1 MPERHF
7 PNSAGT
13 PREKMAGFFEKI
25 GTWPAAAV
33 LIFAAAALGF
43 GQADSPRSPQT
54 RRVELI
60 REDLLP
66 KPSATPLVTPTGS
79 SEPLETVATPI
90 IYANSPFPII
100 AETPIPGRS
109 GVLIE
114 DINGNVIVESSSDAA
129 FNPASNVKLATAY
142 AVLVTFGPNFRFI
155 TNVWTD
161 GTLDSETG
169 VLDGNLYVSGRDPV
183 FAYEHAILLAD
194 ELNRMG
200 IRSITGNLI
209 VTENFVINRTSSA
222 SRSAKSMLAYFDS
235 EKRSSAAKR
244 AWSDFRFYSGKPGRF
259 AESPG
264 LVFSGE
270 AAIGPIPPGTRLLF
284 AHESAA
290 MREIV
295 KAMLSFSS
303 NFLAARLGEM
313 LGGPLAVAR
322 IVHQYTGAE
331 PAEFYMQ
338 TSSGLG
344 INRVTPR
351 AMMKLLRALRADL
364 ARFDMRLAD
373 ILPVAGMDEGTLENR
388 FDTDFSRGSV
398 VGKTGTLS
406 HTDGGVSTLAGEMN
420 TRSGKVLFVI
430 FNQRGRVS
438 RFRAF
443 QNSYISL
450 IQGQLGGAA
459 QLDYSPISIEAR
471 LATNR
476 ISYPESRVLGN

>member
-1 MPERHF
+1 
-7 PNSAGT
+7 
-13 PREKMAGFFEKI
+13 MARFLGKI
-25 GTWPAAAV
+25 GNWPGAAV
-33 LIFAAAALGF
+33 LIFAATAFSF
-43 GQADSPRSPQT
+43 GQAEPPRSAPT
-54 RRVELI
+54 RRVELV
-60 REDLLP
+60 REDPLP
-66 KPSATPLVTPTGS
+66 KPSVSPLVTPTGR
-79 SEPLETVATPI
+79 SEPLETISEPA

-109 GVLIE
+109 GVLVE
-114 DINGNVIVESSSDAA
+114 DMNGNVIVESSSDAA

-161 GTLDSETG
+161 GTLDAETG

-183 FAYEHAILLAD
+183 FGYEHAILLAD

-200 IRSITGNLI
+200 IRTINGNLI

-222 SRSAKSMLAYFDS
+222 SRSAKSMLASFDS

-244 AWSDFRFYSGKPGRF
+244 YWADYRFYSGTPGRF

-264 LVFSGE
+264 LVFSGD
-270 AAIGPIPPGTRLLF
+270 ALIGPIPTGTRLLF

-295 KAMLSFSS
+295 KAMLSFSN

-313 LGGPLAVAR
+313 LGGPLEIAR
-322 IVHQYTGAE
+322 FVHQHTGAG

-344 INRVTPR
+344 TNRVSPR

-364 ARFDMRLAD
+364 ARFDMTLAD

-420 TRSGKVLFVI
+420 TRSGKILFVI
-430 FNQRGRVS
+430 FNQRGGVS

-450 IQGQLGGAA
+450 IQGQLGGAS

-476 ISYPESRVLGN
+476 ISYPESRILGN